1 MSLTEE
7 LREGLRAAEE
17 HNGPHVGSLTR
28 RLSVDPVLL
37 PGCVFRTWWET
48 MNLVLQRLDVPA
60 ERVHPEGSSTLSEKK
75 GGG

>member
-7 LREGLRAAEE
+7 LREGLTEAEE

-48 MNLVLQRLDVPA
+48 MNLVLQRLDVPG